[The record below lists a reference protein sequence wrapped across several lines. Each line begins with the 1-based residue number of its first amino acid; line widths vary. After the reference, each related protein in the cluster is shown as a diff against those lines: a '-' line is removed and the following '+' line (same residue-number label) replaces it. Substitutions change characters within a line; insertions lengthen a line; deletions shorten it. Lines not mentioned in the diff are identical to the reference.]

1 MIAALVLRGH
11 GAAHAAAMAE
21 LDHAQITLALLRDG
35 FHPESVGGRV
45 RLDRYGHPQL
55 DYPLTPYLFDGMR
68 RAYLTMAELQFA
80 AGAKSVLPIHDDA
93 APYRS
98 WAEARQAIAALPMQA
113 LRAKVVSAHVMGG
126 CALSPEARNGVANLQ
141 GRHHQL
147 DKLSIIDGSIFPTS
161 IGANPQL
168 SIYAF
173 AARLAEGLASELK
186 GG

>member
-68 RAYLTMAELQFA
+68 RAYLTMAELHRSRRSCQA
-80 AGAKSVLPIHDDA
+80 TVERITAKPL
-93 APYRS
+93 
-98 WAEARQAIAALPMQA
+98 
-113 LRAKVVSAHVMGG
+113 
-126 CALSPEARNGVANLQ
+126 
-141 GRHHQL
+141 
-147 DKLSIIDGSIFPTS
+147 
-161 IGANPQL
+161 
-168 SIYAF
+168 
-173 AARLAEGLASELK
+173 AARD
-186 GG
+186 

>member
-1 MIAALVLRGH
+1 M
-11 GAAHAAAMAE
+11 
-21 LDHAQITLALLRDG
+21 
-35 FHPESVGGRV
+35 
-45 RLDRYGHPQL
+45 
-55 DYPLTPYLFDGMR
+55 
-68 RAYLTMAELQFA
+68 
-80 AGAKSVLPIHDDA
+80 LPIHDDA

-126 CALSPEARNGVANLQ
+126 CALSPDAKDGVANLQ
-141 GRHHQL
+141 GRNHQL

-168 SIYAF
+168 SVYAF

-186 GG
+186 GR